1 MNFTLLDK
9 NLNIRQG
16 LYLLTICLTAIDQV
30 THIYIMSEE
39 NTILGCCVVICL
51 SLVFITAMVTNTPL
65 EIFLGLFL
73 PRNFF
78 KKLFPT
84 KADSTVWQIFYYAFF
99 EILLLVNFFNT
110 FNSFRYLGM
119 GFFILMSILFLVI
132 LKSYKIQNV
141 LNVKCML
148 FTFE

>member
-39 NTILGCCVVICL
+39 NTIFGCFVVICL
-51 SLVFITAMVTNTPL
+51 SLVFISAMVTNTPL
-65 EIFLGLFL
+65 KIFLGLCL

-78 KKLFPT
+78 KKLIPT
-84 KADSTVWQIFYYAFF
+84 KADSTV
-99 EILLLVNFFNT
+99 
-110 FNSFRYLGM
+110 
-119 GFFILMSILFLVI
+119 
-132 LKSYKIQNV
+132 
-141 LNVKCML
+141 
-148 FTFE
+148 